1 MIFRQMF
8 DPASSTLTYL
18 LSDDQGNAVIIDPV
32 LEHVEDYLSLFE
44 SLKLT
49 LLLVLDTH
57 VHADHI
63 TGSQALKRHTCA
75 TTVIAQN
82 CGAPGYDRL
91 LNDGDTLT
99 FGSET
104 LRIIATPGHTPGSL
118 CYLWRER
125 LFSGDT
131 LMINACGRT
140 DFQQGSATAMYHSIT
155 EKLFTLPDETLVY
168 PAHDYKG
175 RRVSSIGEEKV
186 LNTRIAGKN
195 EAEFVEIMH
204 NLNLATPKRI
214 HEAVPANLLGGIL
227 PPLIQPIKLR

>member
-8 DPASSTLTYL
+8 DPESSTLTYL
-18 LSDDQGNAVIIDPV
+18 LAEDQGSAAIIDPV
-32 LEHVEDYLSLFE
+32 LEHVEHYLSLIK

-49 LLLVLDTH
+49 LCLVLDTH

-63 TGSQALKRHTCA
+63 TGSQALKKLTHAVTM
-75 TTVIAQN
+75 IAQN
-82 CGAPGYDRL
+82 CGALGYDRL
-91 LNDGDTLT
+91 LKDGDTLV

-104 LRIIATPGHTPGSL
+104 LRVIATPGHTPGSL
-118 CYLWRER
+118 CYRWHDR
-125 LFSGDT
+125 LFTGDT

-140 DFQQGSATAMYHSIT
+140 DFQQGSAVEMYHSIT

-168 PAHDYKG
+168 PGHDYKG

-186 LNTRIAGKN
+186 LNTRIAGKS
-195 EAEFVEIMH
+195 EAEFVEIMN

-214 HEAVPANLLGGIL
+214 HEAVAANLLGGI
-227 PPLIQPIKLR
+227 QP

>member
-8 DPASSTLTYL
+8 DPESSTLTYL
-18 LSDDQGNAVIIDPV
+18 LADEQGSAVIIDPV
-32 LEHVEDYLSLFE
+32 LEHVDRYLALLK
-44 SLKLT
+44 SLKLN
-49 LLLVLDTH
+49 LKLVLDTH

-63 TGSQALKRHTCA
+63 TGSQTLKQHTCA

-91 LNDGDTLT
+91 LNDGDTLA

-104 LRIIATPGHTPGSL
+104 IRVIATPGHTPGSL
-118 CYLWRER
+118 CYLWRDR
-125 LFSGDT
+125 LFTGDT

-140 DFQQGSATAMYHSIT
+140 DFQQGSAVQMYHSIT

-186 LNTRIAGKN
+186 LNTRIAGKS
-195 EAEFVEIMH
+195 EAEFVAIMDK
-204 NLNLATPKRI
+204 LNLATPKRI
-214 HEAVPANLLGGIL
+214 HEAVPANLLGGIR
-227 PPLIQPIKLR
+227 P